1 MQNLLQSIASMNWWN
16 GWVFTTFL
24 IVLGTGAA
32 QFFTKRF
39 LAKLQTALDK
49 TNNFWDDT
57 LLRALIRP
65 LTYLIWALG
74 LSVASELVASH
85 VNNVFVQQYISQ
97 VRSIAIIATLVW
109 FLIRYIA
116 EVQDAMLDT
125 ERSNKQFDKSTVHII
140 CQMLRLAVMVTAV
153 LITLQTL
160 NVQISGLI
168 AAGGISTIMI
178 SMAAKD
184 WLGNF
189 FGGLNVYMDRPFNVG
204 DWIRSPDKKIEG
216 TVEHIGWRT
225 TMIRTFDKRPLY
237 VPNGVFS
244 TISVENPSRMSNRRI
259 YTKVGL
265 RYDDANKIASVIAEV
280 KSMLLSHPDIDTKQT
295 LLVNLTEFGP
305 YALNFMVYTFT
316 KTTNWAAYLD
326 VQQDVFLKILD
337 IIDQHQAQCA
347 FPTTTL
353 DMPSELGQLEQMG
366 QQFSGEGNDYS
377 GVNEGAVS
385 GKVT

>member
-1 MQNLLQSIASMNWWN
+1 MQSFLQSLSTMNWWN

-32 QFFTKRF
+32 QFFVKRF
-39 LAKLQTALDK
+39 LSKLQPALEK
-49 TNNFWDDT
+49 TNNIWDDT
-57 LLRALIRP
+57 LLRALGRP
-65 LTYLIWALG
+65 VTYLIWALG

-85 VNNVFVQQYISQ
+85 VHNTFVQQYVSQ
-97 VRSIAIIATLVW
+97 GRSIAIIATFVW
-109 FLIRYIA
+109 FLIRYIN
-116 EVQDAMLDT
+116 EVQQALLNPQ
-125 ERSNKQFDKSTVHII
+125 RGQKQLDKSTVHII
-140 CQMLRLAVMVTAV
+140 SQMLRLAVLVTAV

-189 FGGLNVYMDRPFNVG
+189 FGGLNVYMDRPFHVG

-265 RYDDANKIASVIAEV
+265 RYDDANKIASVIADI
-280 KSMLLSHPDIDTKQT
+280 KTMLLNHPDIDTQQT

-305 YALNFMVYTFT
+305 YALNIMVYTFT

-326 VQQDVFLKILD
+326 VQQDVFLKILE
-337 IIDQHQAQCA
+337 IIEQHQAQCA

-353 DMPSELGQLEQMG
+353 DMPSELAQFEHLGQRSPEA
-366 QQFSGEGNDYS
+366 GNDYS